1 MIRIYRDV
9 LLDLDI
15 VDALKNREPVPDAN
29 NCHFLQ
35 FFMP

>member
-1 MIRIYRDV
+1 MIRIYGDV

-15 VDALKNREPVPDAN
+15 VDTLKDRESVPDAN

-35 FFMP
+35 FLMP